1 MSKSDTTVTVN
12 TWSDGMFSAMESDY
26 FGSCLYFLVGV
37 IVINFWMI
45 NLVVA
50 VVVNTFKDIRASTKR
65 SAFGAEQWVP
75 LYPRVVD

>member
-1 MSKSDTTVTVN
+1 MQSLVN
-12 TWSDGMFSAMESDY
+12 SWSDGMFNVMESDY

-37 IVINFWMI
+37 IIINFWFI

-65 SAFGAEQWVP
+65 SAFGAEK
-75 LYPRVVD
+75 